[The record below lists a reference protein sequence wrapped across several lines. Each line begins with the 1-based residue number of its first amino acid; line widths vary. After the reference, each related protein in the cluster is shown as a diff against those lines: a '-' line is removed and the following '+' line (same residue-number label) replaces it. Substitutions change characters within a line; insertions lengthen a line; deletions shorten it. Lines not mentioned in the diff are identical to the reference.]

1 MKNKILRFSIAAVLI
16 FGMTSFAAA
25 DDASKRQKAEDLLKI
40 MNMDTEIGEMVNR
53 LQQLA
58 QQRLD
63 AQNFPE
69 GLYSK
74 LDTLSDKEFDMLRK
88 ELTWSYMKDDYID
101 LYMDKFTEEEL
112 VELGEF
118 YKTDLGKKL
127 MEQTPELVLRG
138 MSIGQK
144 KLVEK
149 QTKVQ
154 QSLHEDMMNFEASLT
169 DEERKLL
176 QGSLK

>member
-1 MKNKILRFSIAAVLI
+1 
-16 FGMTSFAAA
+16 
-25 DDASKRQKAEDLLKI
+25 
-40 MNMDTEIGEMVNR
+40 
-53 LQQLA
+53 
-58 QQRLD
+58 
-63 AQNFPE
+63 
-69 GLYSK
+69 
-74 LDTLSDKEFDMLRK
+74 
-88 ELTWSYMKDDYID
+88 MKDDYID

-144 KLVEK
+144 KLFEK

-154 QSLHEDMMNFEASLT
+154 QALHDDMMNFEASLT
-169 DEERKLL
+169 DEERTLL